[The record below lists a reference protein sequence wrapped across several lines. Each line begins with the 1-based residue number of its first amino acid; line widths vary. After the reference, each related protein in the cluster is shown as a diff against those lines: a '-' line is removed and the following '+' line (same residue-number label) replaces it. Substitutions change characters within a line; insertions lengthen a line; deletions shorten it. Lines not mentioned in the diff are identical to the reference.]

1 MDRLLMAQTA
11 NGDRLIKRV
20 VIVARLFYH
29 TAMVLLAQIN
39 PMMEREVKEMGD
51 LAALHS
57 QQICGI
63 VVPLKDR

>member
-1 MDRLLMAQTA
+1 VLNDPKA
-11 NGDRLIKRV
+11 DDSRLIKRV

-39 PMMEREVKEMGD
+39 PRVEREIKEMGD
-51 LAALHS
+51 LATLHS

-63 VVPLKDR
+63 VAPLKDR